1 MESPLIMRLLA
12 SSVSLASR
20 ASAIVRNVFAS
31 NDLGIVDKGVDDL
44 QSRADRDAQRC
55 IVGSLTQSFP
65 GINIIGEE
73 GKLNNTDFVSTS
85 ELDAQVLGCVCPAAY
100 KSISLSDLTVWVDPL
115 DGTKEY
121 TEGFIE
127 HVTVL
132 IGIAVSGKPVAG
144 VIAQP
149 FHRGH
154 LITSNGG
161 SSPPSPSQTITRIVW
176 ALDGLG
182 VFGVKPNPPTS
193 PVPYPINPSLTVG
206 AAPHVIVVTR
216 SHPTVSLSAVIDACA
231 PTEASHSSLSTYR
244 LLCATPRIYCDSLFR
259 RFFLKIIFLVQQGI
273 CSFLGDFNAA
283 AMGFTCLPLTVDL
296 SVLNVNSACALH
308 FSYSGCKDAL
318 PKTKFEI
325 KRLYCRA
332 VNSET
337 LNLVLFL
344 GPYNQSIAY
353 LPSCAYCAHFFF
365 HQPAQVL
372 RVGGCGYKVLLLLEG
387 RAHVYLFP
395 SIGTKRWDTCAPEAI
410 LNAAGGRLTDMWG
423 RPYDYH
429 AVTDPSN
436 RNGILAVPVADWIPV
451 YTELIPPEVLN
462 SLSQ

>member
-12 SSVSLASR
+12 SSVTLASR
-20 ASAIVRNVFAS
+20 ASSIVRNVFAS

-73 GKLNNTDFVSTS
+73 GKLNNTDFVSIS
-85 ELDAQVLGCVCPAAY
+85 ELDTHVLGCMCPAAY

-149 FHRGH
+149 FYRGH
-154 LITSNGG
+154 LITSDG
-161 SSPPSPSQTITRIVW
+161 SSPPPSPSQTITRIVW
-176 ALDGLG
+176 AMDGLG
-182 VFGVKPNPPTS
+182 VFGVKPNPPAS
-193 PVPYPINPSLTVG
+193 PVPYPINPKLTAG

-216 SHPTVSLSAVIDACA
+216 SHPTSSLSAVIDACA
-231 PTEASHSSLSTYR
+231 PTE
-244 LLCATPRIYCDSLFR
+244 
-259 RFFLKIIFLVQQGI
+259 
-273 CSFLGDFNAA
+273 
-283 AMGFTCLPLTVDL
+283 
-296 SVLNVNSACALH
+296 
-308 FSYSGCKDAL
+308 
-318 PKTKFEI
+318 
-325 KRLYCRA
+325 
-332 VNSET
+332 
-337 LNLVLFL
+337 
-344 GPYNQSIAY
+344 
-353 LPSCAYCAHFFF
+353 
-365 HQPAQVL
+365 VL

-395 SIGTKRWDTCAPEAI
+395 SMGTKRWDTCAPEAI
-410 LNAAGGRLTDMWG
+410 LNVAGGRLTDMWG
-423 RPYDYH
+423 KSYDYH
-429 AVTDPSN
+429 AVTDPAN
-436 RNGILAVPVADWIPV
+436 RNGILAVPVADWISV
-451 YTELIPPEVLN
+451 YTELIPPAVLD

>member
-85 ELDAQVLGCVCPAAY
+85 ELDAHVLSCVCPAAY

-154 LITSNGG
+154 LITSNG
-161 SSPPSPSQTITRIVW
+161 SSPPPSPSQTITRIVW

-182 VFGVKPNPPTS
+182 VFGVKPNPPAS

-216 SHPTVSLSAVIDACA
+216 SHPTASLSAVIDACA
-231 PTEASHSSLSTYR
+231 PTEASHSSLFTYR
-244 LLCATPRIYCDSLFR
+244 
-259 RFFLKIIFLVQQGI
+259 
-273 CSFLGDFNAA
+273 
-283 AMGFTCLPLTVDL
+283 
-296 SVLNVNSACALH
+296 
-308 FSYSGCKDAL
+308 
-318 PKTKFEI
+318 
-325 KRLYCRA
+325 
-332 VNSET
+332 
-337 LNLVLFL
+337 
-344 GPYNQSIAY
+344 
-353 LPSCAYCAHFFF
+353 
-365 HQPAQVL
+365 VL

-423 RPYDYH
+423 KPYDYH